1 MQGLVLQLTRFGF
14 LLLLWLFV
22 YAVIRTIRA
31 DIGTAGGSR
40 IIRRDRRARGDHVKG
55 APARYPSSPTG
66 PSPTP
71 ASHSAH
77 SPC

>member
-22 YAVIRTIRA
+22 YAVIRDHPPTSAPRVA
-31 DIGTAGGSR
+31 YASSGATAGPRRPCGKGS
-40 IIRRDRRARGDHVKG
+40 GPLPVVTHG
-55 APARYPSSPTG
+55 A
-66 PSPTP
+66 SPTP